1 MTLRIMLT
9 GADGQI
15 GWELRRTLAPLGEVI
30 GLSRHACDL
39 ASEDSITHCLANSNP
54 DLIVNAGAYT
64 AVDRAE
70 KEAALAYAVNATGPG
85 TLAHLARER
94 GIPLIHYSTDYVFD
108 GKSNV
113 PYTEADQPSPLS
125 VYGRSKLEGERAVAA
140 SGCSHLIL
148 RTSWIFSTRG
158 SNFLRTIKKLAD
170 ERQELSVVNDQIGA
184 PTWARFVA
192 EATASIIARA
202 GGTREELARV
212 LSANGGLFHLTAAGA
227 TSWYGF
233 AQKILEH
240 TSSQQRICQTVL
252 PIPSSAYPTAAERPK
267 NSQLAGNRIGDVWG
281 IHRPDWLDLLKL
293 CAAA

>member
-1 MTLRIMLT
+1 VTLRIMLT

-39 ASEDSITHCLANSNP
+39 ASEDSITHCVANSNP

-70 KEAALAYAVNATGPG
+70 KEPALAFAVNTAGAG
-85 TLAHLARER
+85 TLARLARNG

-108 GKSNV
+108 GNSSN

-125 VYGRSKLEGERAVAA
+125 VYGRSKLDGELEVTR
-140 SGCSHLIL
+140 SGCRHLIL

-158 SNFLRTIKKLAD
+158 SNFLRTIQRLAN
-170 ERQELSVVNDQIGA
+170 ERPELSVVNDQIGA

-192 EATASIIARA
+192 EATASIVARA
-202 GGTREELARV
+202 GGTRSEIDAALA
-212 LSANGGLFHLTAAGA
+212 AKGGVFHLTAAGA
-227 TSWYGF
+227 TNWYGF
-233 AQKILEH
+233 AQKILEL
-240 TSSQQRICQTVL
+240 TNSQQRICKTIL
-252 PIPSSAYPTAAERPK
+252 PIPSTSYPTAATRPK
-267 NSQLAGNRIGDVWG
+267 NSLLAGHRIEDAWG

-293 CAAA
+293 CVAA